1 MLPYQSQSHVQIH
14 VLDHGRNLVAQHGRL
29 LTSGLIINAISE
41 RKQFILLLEVVIIL
55 FNACH
60 ADGSLLILPVGP

>member
-1 MLPYQSQSHVQIH
+1 MLPYQTQSHVQIH
-14 VLDHGRNLVAQHGRL
+14 VLDHGRNLVAQHGGL
-29 LTSGLIINAISE
+29 LTSGLIIKAISE
-41 RKQFILLLEVVIIL
+41 RKPFILLLESVIIL